1 MPELI
6 LVIGLPGSGKSTWVR
21 NNFLY
26 DRLYR
31 GGITMLSS
39 DDVRKQLFKDEN
51 DQTHNEEVFQYIKD
65 TAVSKLE
72 LGHKVIIDATNLTR
86 KSRKAITDYVEQK
99 ISGFYD
105 FGYIRFV
112 VIATPY
118 FKCLE
123 NNRKRSRQVPEEV
136 ITRMYK
142 YFEFPTYIET
152 VHKIDIVYPF
162 KIDKELYGANPAYKI
177 LEDYPHETPY
187 HKMTVGHH
195 MEETYN
201 VMKVMSNNRVMLS
214 AAELHDIGKPFC
226 KQYIEEENGTKR
238 ARFLNHA
245 NVGSYEAMFY
255 AKQRKFTAEETY
267 ELCNLIQ
274 FHMRPY
280 DLEDNDKSILKLK
293 NTIGEKLYYKL
304 LMLNIADKEGH

>member
-6 LVIGLPGSGKSTWVR
+6 LVVGLPGSGKSTWIS
-21 NNFLY
+21 NKYSY
-26 DRLYR
+26 DRLFT
-31 GGITMLSS
+31 GGITILSS
-39 DDVRKQLFKDEN
+39 DQVRQELYNDIN

-65 TAVSKLE
+65 KAVAKLE

-86 KSRKAITDYVEQK
+86 KSRKSITDYVEQN
-99 ISGFYD
+99 ISGFYE

-118 FKCLE
+118 YKCLE
-123 NNRKRSRQVPEEV
+123 NNRKRDRQVPEEV

-142 YFEFPTYIET
+142 HFEFPTYMES

-162 KIDKELYGANPAYKI
+162 TIDKELYGMTPAYKN
-177 LEDYPHETPY
+177 LMSYSHETPY

-195 MEETYN
+195 MEETHN
-201 VMKVMSNNRVMLS
+201 IMKVMSNNRVMLS

-226 KQYIEEENGTKR
+226 KQYIEEESGKR

-255 AKQRKFTAEETY
+255 AKQRKFSDEETY

-304 LMLNIADKEGH
+304 LMLNIADKEAH